1 MKVIEFIKK
10 WVAKEKVL
18 IAHCVKTLIASS
30 GTIPSEPAQTGVS
43 SNEKSQIN
51 LTKDIAAKKN
61 LEKYAQRGGAKRQNH
76 RAHGA
81 IIDNLNMSKESQQFT
96 VDAKYAAKMAI
107 EMGGMTQD
115 NFYKVPSGVDS
126 SPWKPGEHSM
136 SNPNNL
142 MHGADRAQ

>member
-1 MKVIEFIKK
+1 MIEFIKK

-30 GTIPSEPAQTGVS
+30 GPMPSEPAPAAGVS
-43 SNEKSQIN
+43 SIEKNQIY

-81 IIDNLNMSKESQQFT
+81 IIDNLNISKESQQFP